1 MMPDFSLMSTD
12 IPSVAASLVATVV
25 VLLVGKWIYALT
37 RRKHLDIREE
47 LLERDN
53 LAFAV
58 ALGGYYFG
66 LVLAVGGSLFGPHGY
81 WLEDGTATLKFGL
94 LAVILLNISRVINER
109 VVLRKFD
116 PMKEIVGDRN
126 VGTGVVEAA
135 SHVANGLVLLGAL
148 SGEEV
153 SLVVAVVFWALAQV
167 VLVVGALFYEWFNPI
182 DVHAEI
188 ERDNVAVGVAFAGVF
203 VALGNVARVGAS
215 GDFIAWDTDLRG
227 FFIFI
232 VAGLVL
238 LPVMRVVTDR
248 ILLNSNSL
256 TAEMTEQETPNV
268 GVGVIEAVA
277 YIAGSFL
284 IGWIL

>member
-1 MMPDFSLMSTD
+1 MPTEIL
-12 IPSVAASLVATVV
+12 SVAACLVATIV
-25 VLLVGKWIYALT
+25 VLLVGKGVYTLS

-81 WLEDGTATLKFGL
+81 WLEDGTEVLLFGL
-94 LAVILLNISRVINER
+94 LAVVLLNVSRVINER
-109 VVLRKFD
+109 VVLRKFQ
-116 PMKEIVGDRN
+116 PMKEIVTDRN

-153 SLVVAVVFWALAQV
+153 SLLIAVVFWALAQV
-167 VLVVGALFYEWFNPI
+167 VLVVGALFYDWINPI
-182 DVHAEI
+182 DIHAEI
-188 ERDNVAVGVAFAGVF
+188 ERDNVAVGVAFAGVL

-215 GDFIAWDTDLRG
+215 GDFVSWALDLRG
-227 FFIFI
+227 FSIFV

-238 LPVMRVVTDR
+238 LPVMRTVTDR
-248 ILLNSNSL
+248 VILNSNSL
-256 TAEMTEQETPNV
+256 TAEMIEQEHPNV
-268 GVGVIEAVA
+268 GLGVIEAVS

>member
-1 MMPDFSLMSTD
+1 MPTEIL
-12 IPSVAASLVATVV
+12 SVAACLVATIV
-25 VLLVGKWIYALT
+25 VLLVGKGVYTLS

-81 WLEDGTATLKFGL
+81 WVEDGTEVLLFGL
-94 LAVILLNISRVINER
+94 LAVVLLNASRVINER
-109 VVLRKFD
+109 VVLRKFQ
-116 PMKEIVGDRN
+116 PMKEIVTDRN

-153 SLVVAVVFWALAQV
+153 SLVIAVVFWALAQL
-167 VLVVGALFYEWFNPI
+167 VLVAGALFYDWFNPI
-182 DVHAEI
+182 DIHAEI
-188 ERDNVAVGVAFAGVF
+188 ERDNVAVGVAFAGVL

-215 GDFIAWDTDLRG
+215 GDFVSWGLDLRG
-227 FFIFI
+227 FAIFV

-238 LPVMRVVTDR
+238 LPVMRTVTDR
-248 ILLNSNSL
+248 VILNSNSL
-256 TAEMTEQETPNV
+256 TAEMIEQEHPNV
-268 GVGVIEAVA
+268 GVGVIEAVS